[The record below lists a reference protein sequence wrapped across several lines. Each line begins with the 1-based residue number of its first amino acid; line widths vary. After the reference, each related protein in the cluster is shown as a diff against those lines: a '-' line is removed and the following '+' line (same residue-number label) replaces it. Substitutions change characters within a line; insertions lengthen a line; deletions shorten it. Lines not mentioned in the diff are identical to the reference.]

1 MKKKKQ
7 LTWKEQMVRDEIKR
21 IPRQIPRK
29 GQHYAHLVAEIKRKY
44 GV

>member
-1 MKKKKQ
+1 MRLKKQ
-7 LTWKEQMVRDEIKR
+7 LSWQEQMVREEIRR

-44 GV
+44 GL